1 MNKKHKIFDVGKMW
15 GKKTEKPSCQ
25 ALYEGFVYPE
35 DYLFSN
41 QFMEDL
47 GRIYRLKKVIPDPEM
62 YASR

>member
-1 MNKKHKIFDVGKMW
+1 MWCKIQKKNRKSLKIKDLRFKR
-15 GKKTEKPSCQ
+15 C
-25 ALYEGFVYPE
+25 PE

>member
-1 MNKKHKIFDVGKMW
+1 VTIFEVL
-15 GKKTEKPSCQ
+15 S
-25 ALYEGFVYPE
+25 YPE